1 MNGQM
6 SVSAALSGVYCVADA
21 EKLRGEIELMKF
33 IKVLSNIKVFKT
45 SDEVINFLAEKGFVT
60 VDVCGWSR
68 TVKMM
73 CENLEVEICEFNE
86 NNIDYV
92 VSCKSILSDVFIN

>member
-21 EKLRGEIELMKF
+21 EKLRGQREMTKL

-45 SDEVINFLAEKGFVT
+45 SDEVLNFLAEKGFIT
-60 VDVCGWSR
+60 SDVDGWSR
-68 TVKMM
+68 TIKMRA
-73 CENLEVEICEFNE
+73 ENLEVEVQEFNE
-86 NNIDYV
+86 SNTDYN
-92 VSCKSILSDVFIN
+92 VSCRSVEP

>member
-21 EKLRGEIELMKF
+21 EKLRGQREMTKL

-45 SDEVINFLAEKGFVT
+45 SDEVLSFLADKGFVT
-60 VDVCGWSR
+60 SDLCSWSR
-68 TVKMM
+68 TVKMRA
-73 CENLEVEICEFNE
+73 ENLEVEIKELKE
-86 NNIDYV
+86 NNVDYV
-92 VSCKSILSDVFIN
+92 VNCRSVETDA

>member
-21 EKLRGEIELMKF
+21 EKLRGQREMTKL

-45 SDEVINFLAEKGFVT
+45 SDEVLNFLAEKGFVT
-60 VDVCGWSR
+60 CDLCGWSR
-68 TVKMM
+68 TVKMRA
-73 CENLEVEICEFNE
+73 ENLELEIQELNE
-86 NNIDYV
+86 NNVDYV
-92 VSCKSILSDVFIN
+92 VSCLSIQPDA

>member
-21 EKLRGEIELMKF
+21 EKLRGQIEMRKL

-45 SDEVINFLAEKGFVT
+45 SNEVLIFLLDKGFVT
-60 VDVCGWSR
+60 SDLCCWSR
-68 TVKMM
+68 TVKMRN
-73 CENLEVEICEFNE
+73 ENLEVEIQELNE

-92 VSCKSILSDVFIN
+92 VSCRSVQPDA

>member
-21 EKLRGEIELMKF
+21 EKLRGQREMTKL

-45 SDEVINFLAEKGFVT
+45 SDEVLSFLADKGFVT
-60 VDVCGWSR
+60 SDLCSWSR
-68 TVKMM
+68 TVKMR
-73 CENLEVEICEFNE
+73 CFDLEVEVQEFNE
-86 NNIDYV
+86 TNIDYA
-92 VSCKSILSDVFIN
+92 VSCRSVQPDV